1 MHAESASGIIMKK
14 RLYDVCVIG
23 GLGHVGL
30 PLGISFADSGKRVV
44 LYDINRETI
53 DIVSQGKMPFL
64 EVGAEEVLKRVLGKS
79 LFISSD
85 KKVIS
90 DSYFI
95 VIVIGTPVDEHLNP
109 KFTVFKQFFDEI
121 IDLITDNQHIILRST
136 VFPGSSEKIRRYL
149 GSRGKLTKLSFCPE
163 RIAQGKAMEELR
175 TLPQI
180 VASFDGRSLSEAK
193 ELFLLLTRDIVVLTP
208 VEAEL
213 AKLFTNVWRYIQF
226 AISNQFYQI
235 TTQQGLDFYRIY
247 DAITYKYPRAQSFPP
262 AGFAAGPCLF
272 KDTMQLAAYSN
283 NSFFLG
289 HAAMLINEGLPN
301 VIVQRL
307 KDKHSLGDKVVGI
320 LGMTFKANND
330 DTRESLSFKLKKL
343 LEIEAKKVLCA
354 DVYVHEDDFVL
365 PEDLV
370 RESDIII
377 LATPH
382 KEYANLD
389 IKGKVLVDVWN
400 FYGQGGLF

>member
-1 MHAESASGIIMKK
+1 MKTQT
-14 RLYDVCVIG
+14 YDICVVG

-30 PLGISFADSGKRVV
+30 PLGISLAQSGKQVV
-44 LYDINRETI
+44 LYDINQKTI
-53 DIVSQGKMPFL
+53 DIVSQGKMPFV
-64 EVGAEEVLKRVLGKS
+64 EEGAEDILQDVLGKT
-79 LFISSD
+79 LFISSA
-85 KKVIS
+85 KQVIS
-90 DSYFI
+90 ESYFV

-109 KFTVFKQFFDEI
+109 KFTIFKHFFDEI
-121 IDLITDNQHIILRST
+121 IDLISDNQHIVLRST
-136 VFPGSSEKIRRYL
+136 VFPGSTEKIKQYL
-149 GSRGKLTKLSFCPE
+149 ESKGKHTKVSFCPE

-175 TLPQI
+175 SLPQI
-180 VASFDGRSLSEAK
+180 ISSFDDDALSEAR
-193 ELFLLLTRDIVVLTP
+193 ELFSLLTKDIVVLTP

-213 AKLFTNVWRYIQF
+213 AKLFTNIWRYIQF

-235 TTQQGLDFYRIY
+235 ATQQNLDFYKIY
-247 DAITYKYPRAQSFPP
+247 DAITYNYPRAQSFPP

-307 KDKHSLGDKVVGI
+307 KDKYPLKNKTVGI

-330 DTRESLSFKLKKL
+330 DIRESLSFKLRKL
-343 LEIEAKKVLCA
+343 LDIEAGKVLCS
-354 DVYVHEDDFVL
+354 DVYINEETFVS
-365 PEDLV
+365 PQELV
-370 RESDIII
+370 RAADIVI

-382 KEYANLD
+382 KEYASLD
-389 IKGKVLVDVWN
+389 VKDKVLVDVWN
-400 FYGQGGLF
+400 FYGTGGLF

>member
-1 MHAESASGIIMKK
+1 MKNH
-14 RLYDVCVIG
+14 RYDICIVG

-30 PLGISFADSGKRVV
+30 PLGISLAQTDNQVV
-44 LYDINRETI
+44 LYDVNQKAI
-53 DIVSQGKMPFL
+53 DVVSQGKMPFV
-64 EVGAEEVLKRVLGKS
+64 EEGAERILQNVLGKN

-85 KKVIS
+85 KQVIA
-90 DSYFI
+90 DSYFV

-109 KFTVFKQFFDEI
+109 KFTIFKQFFDEI
-121 IDLITDNQHIILRST
+121 IDLISDNQHIILRST
-136 VFPGSSEKIRRYL
+136 VFPGSTEKIKQYL
-149 GSRGKLTKLSFCPE
+149 QSKGKHTKVSFCPE

-180 VASFDGRSLSEAK
+180 IASFDEDSLSEVR
-193 ELFLLLTRDIVVLTP
+193 ELFSLLTKDIVVLAP

-235 TTQQGLDFYRIY
+235 TTHQGLDFYRIY
-247 DAITYKYPRAQSFPP
+247 EAITYNYPRARSFPP

-301 VIVQRL
+301 AIVQRL
-307 KDKHSLGDKVVGI
+307 KDKYALKDKTVGI

-343 LEIEAKKVLCA
+343 LEIEAKQVLCS
-354 DVYVHEDDFVL
+354 DVYNQEEDFIA
-365 PEDLV
+365 PEDLIQHA
-370 RESDIII
+370 DIVI

-382 KEYANLD
+382 KEYANLN
-389 IKGKVLVDVWN
+389 IKEKVLVDVWN
-400 FYGQGGLF
+400 FYGEGGLF

>member
-1 MHAESASGIIMKK
+1 MKTQP
-14 RLYDVCVIG
+14 YDICVVG

-30 PLGISFADSGKRVV
+30 PLGISLAQSGKQVV
-44 LYDINRETI
+44 LYDINQKTI
-53 DIVSQGKMPFL
+53 DIVSQGKMPFV
-64 EVGAEEVLKRVLGKS
+64 EEGAEDILQDVLGKT
-79 LFISSD
+79 LFISSA
-85 KKVIS
+85 KQVIS
-90 DSYFI
+90 ESYFV

-109 KFTVFKQFFDEI
+109 KFTIFKHFFDEI
-121 IDLITDNQHIILRST
+121 IDLISDNQHIVLRST
-136 VFPGSSEKIRRYL
+136 VFPGSTEKIKQYL
-149 GSRGKLTKLSFCPE
+149 ESKGKHTKVSFCPE

-175 TLPQI
+175 SLPQI
-180 VASFDGRSLSEAK
+180 ISSFDDDALSEAR
-193 ELFLLLTRDIVVLTP
+193 ELFSLLTKDIVVLTP

-213 AKLFTNVWRYIQF
+213 AKLFTNIWRYIQF

-235 TTQQGLDFYRIY
+235 ATQQNLDFYKIY
-247 DAITYKYPRAQSFPP
+247 DAITYNYPRAQSFPP

-307 KDKHSLGDKVVGI
+307 KDKYPLKNKTVGI

-330 DTRESLSFKLKKL
+330 DIRESLSFKLRKL
-343 LEIEAKKVLCA
+343 LDIEAGKVLCS
-354 DVYVHEDDFVL
+354 DVYINEETFVS
-365 PEDLV
+365 PQELV
-370 RESDIII
+370 RAADIVI

-382 KEYANLD
+382 KEYASLD
-389 IKGKVLVDVWN
+389 VKDKVLVDVWN
-400 FYGQGGLF
+400 FYGTGGLF

>member
-1 MHAESASGIIMKK
+1 M
-14 RLYDVCVIG
+14 
-23 GLGHVGL
+23 GL
-30 PLGISFADSGKRVV
+30 PLGISLAQSGKQVV
-44 LYDINRETI
+44 LYDINQKAI
-53 DIVSQGKMPFL
+53 DIVSHGKMPFI
-64 EVGAEEVLKRVLGKS
+64 EEGAEKILQEVLGNN
-79 LFISSD
+79 LFISS
-85 KKVIS
+85 KKQVIS
-90 DSYFI
+90 DSYFV

-109 KFTVFKQFFDEI
+109 KFAIFKNFLDEI
-121 IDLITDNQHIILRST
+121 IDLITDDQHIILRST
-136 VFPGSSEKIRRYL
+136 VFPGSTEKIKQYL
-149 GSRGKLTKLSFCPE
+149 ESKGKLTKVSFCPE

-180 VASFDGRSLSEAK
+180 ISSFDEDALSEVR
-193 ELFLLLTRDIVVLTP
+193 ELFSLLTRDIVVLMP

-235 TTQQGLDFYRIY
+235 TTHQGLDFYRIY
-247 DAITYKYPRAQSFPP
+247 DAITYNYPRAGSFPP

-272 KDTMQLAAYSN
+272 KDTMQLASYSN

-307 KDKHSLGDKVVGI
+307 KDKYSLKDKTVGI

-343 LEIEAKKVLCA
+343 LEIEAKKVICS
-354 DVYVHEDDFVL
+354 DVYIHEEDFVD
-365 PEDLV
+365 PQDLV
-370 RESDIII
+370 RESEIVI

-382 KEYANLD
+382 KEYANLN
-389 IKGKVLVDVWN
+389 IKEKVLVDVWN
-400 FYGQGGLF
+400 FYGEGGLF

>member
-1 MHAESASGIIMKK
+1 VKNQP
-14 RLYDVCVIG
+14 YDICVVG

-30 PLGISFADSGKRVV
+30 PLGISLAQSGKQVV
-44 LYDINRETI
+44 LYDINQKTI
-53 DIVSQGKMPFL
+53 DIVSQGKMPFI
-64 EVGAEEVLKRVLGKS
+64 EEGAEDILQNVLGKT

-85 KKVIS
+85 KQVIS
-90 DSYFI
+90 ESYFV

-109 KFTVFKQFFDEI
+109 KFTIFKHFFDEI
-121 IDLITDNQHIILRST
+121 IDLISDNQHIILRST
-136 VFPGSSEKIRRYL
+136 VFPGSTEKIKQYL
-149 GSRGKLTKLSFCPE
+149 ESKGKHTKVSFCPE

-175 TLPQI
+175 SLPQI
-180 VASFDGRSLSEAK
+180 ISSFDDDALSEAR
-193 ELFLLLTRDIVVLTP
+193 ELFSLLTKDVVVLTP

-213 AKLFTNVWRYIQF
+213 AKLFTNIWRYIQF

-235 TTQQGLDFYRIY
+235 ATQQNLDFYKIY
-247 DAITYKYPRAQSFPP
+247 DAITYNYPRAQSFPP

-307 KDKHSLGDKVVGI
+307 KDKYPLKNKTVGI

-330 DTRESLSFKLKKL
+330 DIRESLSFKLRKL
-343 LEIEAKKVLCA
+343 LEIEAGKVLCS
-354 DVYVHEDDFVL
+354 DVYINEETFVG
-365 PEDLV
+365 PQELV
-370 RESDIII
+370 READIII

-382 KEYANLD
+382 KEYATLD

-400 FYGQGGLF
+400 FYGTGGLF

>member
-1 MHAESASGIIMKK
+1 
-14 RLYDVCVIG
+14 VG

-30 PLGISFADSGKRVV
+30 PLGISLAQSGKKVV
-44 LYDINRETI
+44 LYDINQRAI
-53 DIVSQGKMPFL
+53 DIVSKGKMPFI
-64 EVGAEEVLKRVLGKS
+64 EEGAEKILQDVLDK
-79 LFISSD
+79 SSD
-85 KKVIS
+85 KQVIS
-90 DSYFI
+90 DSYFV

-109 KFTVFKQFFDEI
+109 KFTIFRQFFDEI
-121 IDLITDNQHIILRST
+121 IDLISDNQHIILRST
-136 VFPGSSEKIRRYL
+136 VFPGSTEKIKQYL
-149 GSRGKLTKLSFCPE
+149 QSKGKHTKVSFCPE
-163 RIAQGKAMEELR
+163 RIAQGKAMQELR
-175 TLPQI
+175 ALPQI
-180 VASFDGRSLSEAK
+180 ISSFDEDSLSEVRK
-193 ELFLLLTRDIVVLTP
+193 LFSLLTKDIVVLAP

-235 TTQQGLDFYRIY
+235 TTHQGLDFYRIY
-247 DAITYKYPRAQSFPP
+247 EAITYNYPRARSFPP

-301 VIVQRL
+301 TIVQRL
-307 KDKHSLGDKVVGI
+307 KDKHSLKDKTVGI

-343 LEIEAKKVLCA
+343 LEIEAKQVLCS
-354 DVYVHEDDFVL
+354 DVYNYEEDFVA

-370 RESDIII
+370 RNADIVI

-382 KEYANLD
+382 KEYTNLN
-389 IKGKVLVDVWN
+389 IKEKVLVDVWN
-400 FYGQGGLF
+400 FYGEGGLF